1 MEAQNRMNTNSRRG
15 GTRYYRTTLTDD
27 LFGMSQDEF
36 GNQARALAEVS
47 ALSPSTRERLKH
59 QLIQRLKTP
68 VDPPS
73 WGPDW
78 ARRRNKELA
87 KSEKSRGWFSRRDK
101 TQAAASEAHPLSKE
115 QQSDAEI
122 IANNLEKSRQ
132 VAQYRGLYIAGFV
145 LAVVIAL
152 LAMFV
157 DYEIIRGDI
166 WTRALSNEFMIVPDS
181 LKESVFFKS
190 LQVVFAALAIH
201 FMLKITGVYGRNT
214 LISTAFVLTCIMVVS
229 LGYLVA
235 YNNMD
240 AGTSAR
246 LDHQQESTAPQNST
260 IDQLL
265 NQVSTRS
272 ANAEETA
279 APVQTANASVSEFS
293 LPLPK
298 LSQKSLASAQG
309 WLWFTFASVIFF
321 IVTTIAALYMQIAEH
336 NVRNFLIARDY
347 KTRRRQYAQLHLL
360 EIVGARPQTR

>member
-1 MEAQNRMNTNSRRG
+1 MEAQNRMKNYSSRG
-15 GTRYYRTTLTDD
+15 GRRYARAGLTDE
-27 LFGMSQDEF
+27 LLGMTPDEF
-36 GNQARALAEVS
+36 GDEARALAEAS
-47 ALSPSTRERLKH
+47 SLSPATRERLKH

-87 KSEKSRGWFSRRDK
+87 KAEKSPGWFSRRSK
-101 TQAAASEAHPLSKE
+101 AARAADEAHPLTRE
-115 QQSDAEI
+115 QRSDAEI
-122 IANNLEKSRQ
+122 IVANLEKSRQ
-132 VAQYRGLYIAGFV
+132 VSQYRTLYIIGFV
-145 LAVVIAL
+145 LAVAIAL

-166 WTRALSNEFMIVPDS
+166 WTRALSNEFMIVPES

-214 LISTAFVLTCIMVVS
+214 LISAAFVLTCIMVVC

-246 LDHQQESTAPQNST
+246 LDHMRETLAPPNST
-260 IDQLL
+260 IDDLL
-265 NQVSTRS
+265 TKVDARNDRLAPAVQTGD
-272 ANAEETA
+272 ATA
-279 APVQTANASVSEFS
+279 AAVPDFS
-293 LPLPK
+293 LPVPK
-298 LSQKSLASAQG
+298 LSEQSLANAQG
-309 WLWFTFASVIFF
+309 WLWLAFASVIFF

-360 EIVGARPQTR
+360 EVADARA